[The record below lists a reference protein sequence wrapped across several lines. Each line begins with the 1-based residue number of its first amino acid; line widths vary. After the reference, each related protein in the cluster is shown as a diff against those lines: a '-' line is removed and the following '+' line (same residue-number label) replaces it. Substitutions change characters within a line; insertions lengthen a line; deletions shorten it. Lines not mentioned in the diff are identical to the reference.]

1 MDKEIL
7 KIFSIF
13 LRSNKVES
21 GPPLSTI
28 LGNFGINTVKFVKD
42 FNDYTKDLPDYFLL
56 VISVTIFNDKTYIF
70 SLNEP
75 SVSFLLRVISSE
87 KDFLIKGSGG
97 YIAQKYKVIKITD
110 IILISFFKYGFFN
123 INTLKLILGTIQ
135 SMDLYVVEEL

>member
-7 KIFSIF
+7 KMFSIF

-70 SLNEP
+70 SLNQP
-75 SVSFLLRVISSE
+75 SISFLLRVISSE

-97 YIAQKYKVIKITD
+97 YISQKYKVIKTND

-123 INTLKLILGTIQ
+123 VTTLKLILGTIQ

>member
-1 MDKEIL
+1 MDKEVL

-75 SVSFLLRVISSE
+75 SISFLLRVISLE

-97 YIAQKYKVIKITD
+97 YIAQKYKVIKIND
-110 IILISFFKYGFFN
+110 VVLISVFKYGFFN

-135 SMDLYVVEEL
+135 SMDLHVVEEL

>member
-1 MDKEIL
+1 MDKEIA
-7 KIFSIF
+7 KMFSIF

-56 VISVTIFNDKTYIF
+56 VINVTIFNDKTYIF
-70 SLNEP
+70 SLDQP
-75 SVSFLLRVISSE
+75 STSFLLRVISFE
-87 KDFLIKGSGG
+87 KEFLIKGSGG
-97 YIAQKYKVIKITD
+97 YIAETYKVIKTDD
-110 IILISFFKYGFFN
+110 IILVSFFKYGFFN

-135 SMDLYVVEEL
+135 SMDLYVIEEL